1 MRARWDALNLV
12 VNFTQMLLIDQ
23 EKWFTQQNNDISLR
37 AQEKLAV
44 E

>member
-12 VNFTQMLLIDQ
+12 VNFTHMLLIDQ
-23 EKWFTQQNNDISLR
+23 EKWFTQLNNDISQR